1 VVVRLQLTRAERVLF
16 HQVHPLK
23 LGADILSTVIAIPL
37 LWQGEIVLGLVVA
50 LGTPLVA
57 SAAVLRF
64 ADVSGVARGP
74 LGRYLRRYM
83 TAPVQ
88 ALRLACGLLVLAA
101 AWWHQPV
108 VIVIAVAIVV
118 LAWTYGLLLDA
129 RSS

>member
-1 VVVRLQLTRAERVLF
+1 VVVRRQLTRAERVLF

-37 LWQGEIVLGLVVA
+37 LWQGEIVPGLVVA

-57 SAAVLRF
+57 SAVVLRF
-64 ADVSGVARGP
+64 VDVEGVGRGP

-83 TAPVQ
+83 TGPVQ
-88 ALRLACGLLVLAA
+88 ALRLACGLFVLAA